1 MKRSYTPILGAAV
14 LAATIAHAQDP
25 QLSQFF
31 AAPLYLNPALTG
43 TTFEDRI
50 SGNYR
55 LQWTGLPKGYETY
68 AFAYDH
74 NSTALNSGF
83 GAMLMH
89 DKAGSFD
96 LSFTQA
102 AVSYAYAARIDRHR
116 TLRVGLRL
124 AYTQREY
131 DPSDMLFADQVIR
144 DNAPTSIEPGLL
156 ERASYFDAG
165 FGAMYHTDRFWIAAS
180 MSHLNRPQQT
190 LMVDGD
196 ARLPVRTSLNTGYKW
211 AIDGKP
217 FRKADSFF
225 TLAAH
230 YKAQLKWDQ
239 LDLGGYLEHKH
250 LCAGLW
256 YRGLPGVKAY
266 APGYPND
273 DAVILMA
280 GFQTDAQL
288 RIVYSY
294 DITISWL
301 GLKSGGA
308 HELSLQYEWPQQAK
322 HRKFHA
328 VPCPKF

>member
-1 MKRSYTPILGAAV
+1 MKHLRLPIPYV
-14 LAATIAHAQDP
+14 LALATVAARAQDP

-74 NSTALNSGF
+74 NSSALNSGF

-116 TLRVGLRL
+116 TFRVGLRL

-156 ERASYFDAG
+156 QRTSYFDAA
-165 FGAMYHTDRFWIAAS
+165 FGAMYHTEQFWIAAS

-190 LMVDGD
+190 LMVGGD
-196 ARLPVRTSLNTGYKW
+196 ARLPVRTSVNTGYKW

-273 DAVILMA
+273 DAVIMMV

-301 GLKSGGA
+301 SLKSGGA
-308 HELSLQYEWPQQAK
+308 HELSLQYEWPQRAK
-322 HRKFHA
+322 NRKFHA